1 MKSVVKESK
10 IEMKLANK
18 GFTLVEVL
26 LAGAILAFCLC
37 GLLLTYINMFILS
50 DLARD
55 LTLATNAVQA
65 KMEEIKK
72 TSYAGLS
79 TFNGVT
85 FDIAGFASSD
95 AKGVVEVTDNLGY
108 ADLTRVRIVSSLKSR
123 GRIIGE
129 DQDLDG
135 VLDFG
140 EDANGNG
147 RLDSPI
153 ELVTLIAQ

>member
-1 MKSVVKESK
+1 
-10 IEMKLANK
+10 
-18 GFTLVEVL
+18 
-26 LAGAILAFCLC
+26 
-37 GLLLTYINMFILS
+37 
-50 DLARD
+50 
-55 LTLATNAVQA
+55 
-65 KMEEIKK
+65 MEEIKK

-79 TFNGVT
+79 AFNGVS

-140 EDANGNG
+140 EDANANG

>member
-1 MKSVVKESK
+1 M
-10 IEMKLANK
+10 
-18 GFTLVEVL
+18 EVL

-65 KMEEIKK
+65 KMEELKK
-72 TSYAGLS
+72 TGYDGLLA
-79 TFNGVT
+79 FNNQN
-85 FDIAGFASSD
+85 FDISGFASSD
-95 AKGVVEVTDNLGY
+95 AKGLIEVTNNLGY
-108 ADLTRVRIVSSLKSR
+108 ADLTRVRIISSLKSR
-123 GRIIGE
+123 GRLIGE
-129 DQDLDG
+129 DQNLNGALDP
-135 VLDFG
+135 G

-153 ELVTLIAQ
+153 EIVTLIAR

>member
-1 MKSVVKESK
+1 
-10 IEMKLANK
+10 MKLSKK
-18 GFTLVEVL
+18 GFTLIEVL

-65 KMEEIKK
+65 KMEELKK
-72 TSYAGLS
+72 TSYAGLLA
-79 TFNGVT
+79 FNGVT
-85 FDIAGFASSD
+85 FDIAGFASSN
-95 AKGVVEVTDNLGY
+95 AKGLIEVTNNLGY
-108 ADLTRVRIVSSLKSR
+108 VDLTRLRIVISFKSR
-123 GRIIGE
+123 GRLIGE
-129 DQDLDG
+129 DNNLNGALDS
-135 VLDFG
+135 G
-140 EDANGNG
+140 EDANCNG